1 MGKCKVGQARCCSPV
16 HTQCA
21 GRAGFPSHGAVP
33 CGYGQGWAER
43 SAGKH
48 AVCGWLK
55 AVVSLGCVLP
65 FAVAGKHLGWLAV
78 NLTGECVWVMMVLRW
93 FNCASQTGQVMYPG
107 DTVVWVS
114 SVSPVHAVM
123 RSETKQKKWARFQ
136 ADRLFTKPLVMMIWG
151 YNRVTAT
158 VDLRPCALI
167 SWSSKTGRKFC
178 LALTVLFGDTKPL
191 WQQKLT
197 VHWIQS
203 TKLESPRL
211 FLPVFRVLSQD
222 WELNPCKQRTCVPC
236 MGNTQLLVVGI
247 VLTFVCLISR
257 LFSCKNRLF

>member
-21 GRAGFPSHGAVP
+21 GRAGFPSHGAAP

-123 RSETKQKKWARFQ
+123 HSETKQKKWARFQ
-136 ADRLFTKPLVMMIWG
+136 ADRLFTKPLVVMIWG

-203 TKLESPRL
+203 TNWRVPGYSCQCSGCSHRTGSWTPANRGHVSHAWETPNCWLLELSLHL
-211 FLPVFRVLSQD
+211 FV
-222 WELNPCKQRTCVPC
+222 
-236 MGNTQLLVVGI
+236 
-247 VLTFVCLISR
+247 
-257 LFSCKNRLF
+257 